1 MKAFHLKEQV
11 IITLFLLFAALH
23 IQAASF
29 TGGRTDFRDETIYF
43 LMTTRFYD
51 GDSTNNVQC
60 WDGTQYNQGDPAW
73 RGDFK
78 GIISKLDYIKALGFT
93 AIWITPVVENCSGYD
108 YHGYHAINLGKVDPR
123 YESEDCDF
131 QDLIDAVHAKGMKLI
146 LDVVF
151 NHTGN
156 FGEEFLCPMFT
167 KTGDLST
174 DKCLT
179 RHESTRL
186 PDNYESLSSG
196 DQYQAR
202 LALMKNTD
210 GQNHDSTNYWHHF
223 GNFNWDDITSQWA
236 QIAGDCVDLNTE
248 NPAVYNYIVR
258 CYSTFIRM
266 GVDGFRIDTGKHI
279 SRLVFNKIFNDA
291 FHAAA
296 QAVGKPNFFMFSEIC
311 TRDRNYWYR
320 NTPAIS
326 TPFYTWK
333 DSKDYAW
340 SNDST
345 VWENIVISSGTEGFT
360 GTVNQA
366 SCISN
371 YNDNSSEGAQPSS
384 TNAKLNGNDYH
395 TPDWS
400 MHSGLNVIDFP
411 MHWNFENA
419 SSAYNIALSGD
430 WSYNDATFN
439 VTYVDSHDYAPD
451 GAPES
456 QRFAKDQAT
465 WAENLTLMYTFR
477 GIPCVYYGSE
487 IEFKKGCIIDKGPN
501 MPLRESGRA
510 YFGNYITGS
519 ANVTDFG
526 EYNNATGNLA
536 VTLKYPLALHIQRLS
551 KLRMAI
557 PALRKGQYSTDN
569 CSGSFAFKRRY
580 TDATTDSYVLVCIS
594 GGATFSNIPNGT
606 YTDAVTGDTKI
617 VSSGTLTASC
627 SGKGNL
633 RIYVLSTTKTSAP
646 GKIGTDGTYIYNSSP
661 VTITQG
667 TYPDPTEVLLDGEG
681 SGESGDDTGNI
692 ITPCVTTDER
702 AVFFTKSSDFGS
714 SINAYIWHKTTGA
727 TTKVSGDWPGTKMT
741 ALGND
746 SYKYIIPQEATTIDN
761 TWQIIFNDGIG
772 NQTSD
777 LTFTLNGMYSGTS
790 KSDIAVTSTITLNC
804 ADVPQGINDTSAD
817 KLVIYSNNGSL
828 YISAPKATTLYI
840 HSIDGRLLR
849 TVEIEYG
856 ITTLDGFQQGVYLI
870 NGKKVV
876 VL

>member
-828 YISAPKATTLYI
+828 YISTPEATTLYI

-849 TVEIEYG
+849 TMEIEYG

>member
-296 QAVGKPNFFMFSEIC
+296 QAIGKPNFFMFSEIC

-828 YISAPKATTLYI
+828 YISTPKATTLYI

-849 TVEIEYG
+849 TMEIEYG